1 MFATRPVRRLWHLMY
16 PLSQRSP
23 LLQAGRACV
32 AIVDPSGRMAPPTA
46 HADACSPVRPTSST
60 HNDACSS
67 KSRFQVVDNSKKRR
81 ARQSNRPA
89 DPGRWAD
96 FSAER
101 RLRRMLRCAVDS
113 GNLPDELARG
123 ADRVTACLPSP
134 PGPVSCGQDNSK
146 KRIAKTP
153 SVRVV
158 PDRTGRVKI
167 QRQGPAP
174 SATVARV
181 THAKLEITAEVV
193 RELLRD
199 QHPDLAD
206 RPVTP
211 GARGWVNQLW
221 RLGDDLAVRLPWATQ
236 SADALLLRPGTW
248 RPAGSCCR
256 PAPSTGFTGPT
267 GPLRTGRTAQT
278 VRTERM
284 PRPGGVPAAWR

>member
-1 MFATRPVRRLWHLMY
+1 M
-16 PLSQRSP
+16 
-23 LLQAGRACV
+23 
-32 AIVDPSGRMAPPTA
+32 
-46 HADACSPVRPTSST
+46 
-60 HNDACSS
+60 
-67 KSRFQVVDNSKKRR
+67 DNSKKRR

-89 DPGRWAD
+89 DSGRWAD

-101 RLRRMLRCAVDS
+101 RLRRMLTVRRRS

-134 PGPVSCGQDNSK
+134 PGPASCGQDNSK

-236 SADALLLRPGTW
+236 FRRCAAAPAWDLAAGWILLPTGAVDRFYRSYRPAAHGANGADGSHGADAATRRRARGLAVIKALVCILIGD
-248 RPAGSCCR
+248 AGEH
-256 PAPSTGFTGPT
+256 G
-267 GPLRTGRTAQT
+267 
-278 VRTERM
+278 
-284 PRPGGVPAAWR
+284 RPGGKPTWGPPGHAALQRLTATRQQARDDREAEAK